1 MKRIGRTLLAV
12 LSGFLAAFLVS
23 FAFTEVKQRVLLP
36 YPFQTIMMTLTSGIL
51 ECFLGGI
58 LAGFISRKHGS
69 LLGIIIA
76 YAFVLTTVLV
86 SNWVFSGFSPEVRNE
101 KIYDVFGVNWEILR
115 YSTALFFGFVG
126 GKLGELFSKRPSR

>member
-1 MKRIGRTLLAV
+1 MKRIGRTLFAV

-36 YPFQTIMMTLTSGIL
+36 YPFQAIMMMLTSGIL

-76 YAFVLTTVLV
+76 YAFVITTVLV

-101 KIYDVFGVNWEILR
+101 KIYDVFSVNWEILR
-115 YSTALFFGFVG
+115 NSTALLLGLLG
-126 GKLGELFSKRPSR
+126 GKFGELLSRKASK